1 MILPRASSG
10 VRSSILPGVSAR
22 TGADV
27 DMPAKRSAEI
37 AVRKHLAWNTTAKR
51 LSRNLM
57 LPVIVSRRR
66 YRPYTLGTRRLAGL
80 RFRDALAVLLP
91 VLRPVGE
98 QDAFADPGRLRQARH
113 GSPEHER
120 LVAVAQVP
128 GVEVLVLVHFLVG
141 PREPQAAAQPLDIVR
156 VPGEKLP
163 ARPDPERLG
172 VRVQDLGRV
181 LLRIERDRI
190 HEKIAPDAVGEQL
203 LHLHEIRSRERTSRL
218 AGRVHH
224 VDG

>member
-22 TGADV
+22 TGANV

-37 AVRKHLAWNTTAKR
+37 AVRKHLARNTTAKR
-51 LSRNLM
+51 LSSGTLM

-66 YRPYTLGTRRLAGL
+66 HRTGTLGVRGLAGL
-80 RFRDALAVLLP
+80 RLRDALAVLLS

-98 QDAFADPGRLRQARH
+98 QDAFADPLGLRQARYS
-113 GSPEHER
+113 SPEHER
-120 LVAVAQVP
+120 LVAVAEVP

-141 PREPQAAAQPLDIVR
+141 PRETQAATQLLDIAR

-163 ARPDPERLG
+163 ARPHTERLG
-172 VRVQDLGRV
+172 VR
-181 LLRIERDRI
+181 
-190 HEKIAPDAVGEQL
+190 
-203 LHLHEIRSRERTSRL
+203 
-218 AGRVHH
+218 
-224 VDG
+224 